1 MFVNYDL
8 TLDAESLDVFIFK
21 KLVYKALGLATD
33 DKYKKRSARFDKDL
47 YDKALSLP
55 EAKTVTLDYLNDASF
70 HKYGKFKGGN
80 TYKDFNGTLDKS
92 NAKSIE
98 GWVFVDNTDGQYA
111 VIQNNSNR
119 YIINIRDFTPT
130 PIVADFTPLY
140 DKLRYVDVGD
150 EDIKLIASLEATYSD
165 DASKYIQDKDEE
177 FDPTQKADW
186 EKFVE
191 DLNKRD
197 VVNKPAPANIENAF
211 TYPIPVQIGAKQQDK
226 IVSNSSVMNDIQ
238 AIMYDMPNGN
248 TDINQSITRLYSYQ
262 QPDNI
267 SYTAA
272 ASFDST
278 PTRGTQQPFQLY
290 NSANAIELSF
300 SLKWHID
307 EVRTFAKGDGTAY
320 SLQEIA
326 DIAED
331 FTRPW
336 EFGSSITPKL
346 IKVILPGISEIGYIT
361 SANITY
367 NGDMTGDYET
377 GSGVVDARYNSS
389 NSIAGA
395 HGFTTNYH
403 FTQLEIS
410 FTLLVVKDIKLL
422 SQSQSP
428 GKEWKI
434 SSTNSYGPD
443 YSNSSRSSNNSNA
456 NNNGSTEDETI
467 TEAEEEEEVVAVTE
481 ETPCPYED
489 AELQQ
494 TLTPK
499 AKLIKD
505 VKKIGDLAVS
515 WAKTQI
521 ENVKYATSP
530 DGASDNASDNSSQNY
545 SPYPQEPNQS
555 TEPNQSMQP

>member
-55 EAKTVTLDYLNDASF
+55 EAKTVTLNYLDDASF

-80 TYKDFNGTLDKS
+80 TYKDFNGTLLKS
-92 NAKSIE
+92 NSNAIE
-98 GWVFVDNTDGQYA
+98 GWVSVDNTEGKYA
-111 VIQNNSNR
+111 VIMNNSSR
-119 YIINIRDFTPT
+119 AIINITDFTPT
-130 PIVADFTPLY
+130 PIIADFTPLY
-140 DKLRYVDVGD
+140 DKLRYADIGD
-150 EDIKLIASLEATYSD
+150 EDIRMVASLEATYSD
-165 DASKYIQDKDEE
+165 EASQYVQSEDGEE
-177 FDPTQKADW
+177 QPNQTKNASWSDLLA
-186 EKFVE
+186 V
-191 DLNKRD
+191 LNKHKVVD
-197 VVNKPAPANIENAF
+197 VKAPANIENAF

-248 TDINQSITRLYSYQ
+248 TDINKSITRLYSYQ

-300 SLKWHID
+300 GLKWHID
-307 EVRTFAKGDGTAY
+307 EVRTFAKGDGTSY

-377 GSGVVDARYNSS
+377 GSGVVDARYNSN

-403 FTQLEIS
+403 FTQLEIN
-410 FTLLVVKDIKLL
+410 FTLLIVKDIKLL

-443 YSNSSRSSNNSNA
+443 YSNSSRSSNNSNS
-456 NNNGSTEDETI
+456 NNSESTEDETVAE
-467 TEAEEEEEVVAVTE
+467 TEGEAEVAAVTE

-489 AELQQ
+489 AERQQ

-505 VKKIGDLAVS
+505 FKKIGNLASS
-515 WAKTQI
+515 WWETQL
-521 ENVKYATSP
+521 ENVKHATSP
-530 DGASDNASDNSSQNY
+530 DTSDNA
-545 SPYPQEPNQS
+545 
-555 TEPNQSMQP
+555 